1 MRVVSSCSK
10 VLHGEFTSVLDS
22 MVNFGS
28 IGGLEDFF
36 FNLGYAI
43 FDEKESLL
51 NKSGL
56 LGKYFLSF
64 LKFLCLTSKID
75 SFKFDT

>member
-10 VLHGEFTSVLDS
+10 ILYGEFTSMLDS

-36 FNLGYAI
+36 INLGYSI

-51 NKSGL
+51 NKRGL
-56 LGKYFLSF
+56 LGKFF
-64 LKFLCLTSKID
+64 IFC
-75 SFKFDT
+75 